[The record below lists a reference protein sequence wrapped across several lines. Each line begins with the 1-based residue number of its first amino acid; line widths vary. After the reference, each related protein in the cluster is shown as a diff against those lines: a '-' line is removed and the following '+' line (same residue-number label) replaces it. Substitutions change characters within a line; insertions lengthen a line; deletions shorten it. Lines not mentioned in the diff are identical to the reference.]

1 MEFKIGDVVRWES
14 RSRGSSKIK
23 IGKVVSV
30 LKSQAFG
37 GVGNTIRRFVGLNFP
52 DHKFMF
58 EGWSMPCNQDVAYMI
73 EVKDGK
79 TERAKPK
86 LYLPDPRR
94 LRLEAH
100 A

>member
-14 RSRGSSKIK
+14 QSIGSSKIK
-23 IGKVVSV
+23 TGKVVAV
-30 LKSQAFG
+30 LKYKAFG
-37 GVGNTIRRFVGLNFP
+37 CVGSSIRRLAAYKFP
-52 DHKFMF
+52 NHRRMF
-58 EGWSMPCNQDVAYMI
+58 EGWSMPCNQDVAYFI

-94 LRLEAH
+94 LRLASNE
-100 A
+100 